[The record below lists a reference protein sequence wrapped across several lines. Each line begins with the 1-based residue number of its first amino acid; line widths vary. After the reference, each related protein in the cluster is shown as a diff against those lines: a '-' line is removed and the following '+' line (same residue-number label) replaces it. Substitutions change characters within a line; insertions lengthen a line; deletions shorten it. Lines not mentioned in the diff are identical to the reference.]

1 MPLGQLHHTISS
13 VVGLR
18 PSACEVL
25 LPALTLDET
34 AYCHNRDFFLEY
46 ARAAGVRIAPH
57 AKTPMSADIAADLIE
72 AGAWAATVANLQQA
86 EAMLSHGISRI
97 LIANGLGG
105 LRNAPRLAALQKEF
119 PECEIVCIADSVAAV
134 AVLSA
139 AAIAAESSIPVL
151 VEVGA
156 GRSGARTF
164 ESAHLVAQAILRDP
178 MLVLRGVAT
187 YEGSVEGLTEMA
199 RIEGIDAL
207 LALVSRFFLHLRR
220 IAPAD
225 ALIISAGGSLYFD
238 RVIEALRPVVE
249 KDTNAF
255 LLLRSGAIFFYDH
268 GIYRRGLSAMDQR
281 GGLLVGKD
289 RVSAEHSFRPAL
301 KLWAEI
307 LSLPEP
313 GLAICG
319 FGMRDVSFDQGM
331 PVPLAVFRDGLRN
344 PEHDPSLMSVF
355 KLNDQHA
362 YLRFDASSSLSIGDV
377 IAFGIS
383 HPCTCFDRWRQFYVL
398 SDDERISG
406 VCQTFFS

>member
-1 MPLGQLHHTISS
+1 MPLGQFHPTISS
-13 VVGLR
+13 VLGLR

-46 ARAAGVRIAPH
+46 TRATGARIAPH

-105 LRNAPRLAALQKEF
+105 LRNAPRLAALQTKY
-119 PECEIVCIADSVAAV
+119 PESEIICIADSIAAV
-134 AVLSA
+134 ALLSA
-139 AAIAAESSIPVL
+139 AATAAGSSIPVL

-164 ESAHLVAQAILRDP
+164 ESADLVIQAILRDP
-178 MLVLRGVAT
+178 MLVLRGVVT
-187 YEGSVEGLTEMA
+187 YEGSVEGPTEMA

-207 LALVSRFFLHLRR
+207 LDFVSRVFLHLRR
-220 IAPAD
+220 LAPAD
-225 ALIISAGGSLYFD
+225 TLIISAGGSLYFD
-238 RVIEALRPVVE
+238 RVIEALGPVVE
-249 KDTNAF
+249 EDTNAF
-255 LLLRSGAIFFYDH
+255 LLLRSGAIFFHDH
-268 GIYRRGLSAMDQR
+268 GIYRSGLAAMDRR

-289 RVSAEHSFRPAL
+289 RVSAENSFKPAL
-301 KLWAEI
+301 KLWAEV
-307 LSLPEP
+307 LSVPEP

-331 PVPLAVFRDGLRN
+331 PVPLAIFRDGLLRT
-344 PEHDPSLMSVF
+344 EYDRSSLSVI

-362 YLRFDASSSLSIGDV
+362 FLRLEKPSTLSIGDV
-377 IAFGIS
+377 VAFGIS

-398 SDDERISG
+398 NRPGFAGDPNS
-406 VCQTFFS
+406 

>member
-1 MPLGQLHHTISS
+1 MPLGQFHPTISS
-13 VVGLR
+13 VLGLR

-46 ARAAGVRIAPH
+46 TRATGARIAPH

-105 LRNAPRLAALQKEF
+105 LRNAPRLAALQTKY
-119 PECEIVCIADSVAAV
+119 PESEIICIADSIAAV
-134 AVLSA
+134 ALLSA
-139 AAIAAESSIPVL
+139 AATAAGSSIPVL

-164 ESAHLVAQAILRDP
+164 ESADLVIQAILRDP
-178 MLVLRGVAT
+178 MLVLRGVVT
-187 YEGSVEGLTEMA
+187 YEGSVEGPTEMA

-207 LALVSRFFLHLRR
+207 LDFVSRVFLHLRR
-220 IAPAD
+220 LAPAD
-225 ALIISAGGSLYFD
+225 TLIISAGGSLYFD
-238 RVIEALRPVVE
+238 RVIEALGPVVE
-249 KDTNAF
+249 EDTNAF
-255 LLLRSGAIFFYDH
+255 LLLRSGAIFFHDH
-268 GIYRRGLSAMDQR
+268 GIYRSGLAAMDRR

-289 RVSAEHSFRPAL
+289 RVSAENSFKPAL
-301 KLWAEI
+301 KLWAEV
-307 LSLPEP
+307 LSVPEP
-313 GLAICG
+313 GLAIWG

-331 PVPLAVFRDGLRN
+331 PVPLAIFRDGLLRT
-344 PEHDPSLMSVF
+344 EYDRSSLSVI

-362 YLRFDASSSLSIGDV
+362 FLRLEKPSTLSIGDV
-377 IAFGIS
+377 VAFGIS

-398 SDDERISG
+398 NRPGFAGDPNS
-406 VCQTFFS
+406 

>member
-1 MPLGQLHHTISS
+1 MPLGQFHPTISS
-13 VVGLR
+13 VLGLR

-46 ARAAGVRIAPH
+46 IRATGARIAPH

-105 LRNAPRLAALQKEF
+105 LRNAPRLAALQTKY
-119 PECEIVCIADSVAAV
+119 PESEIICIADSIAAV
-134 AVLSA
+134 ALLSA
-139 AAIAAESSIPVL
+139 AATAAGSSIPVL

-164 ESAHLVAQAILRDP
+164 ESADLVAQAILRDP

-187 YEGSVEGLTEMA
+187 YEGSVEGPTEMA

-207 LALVSRFFLHLRR
+207 LDFVSRVFLHLRR
-220 IAPAD
+220 LAPAD
-225 ALIISAGGSLYFD
+225 TLIISAGGSLYFD
-238 RVIEALRPVVE
+238 RVIEALGPVVE
-249 KDTNAF
+249 EDTNAF

-268 GIYRRGLSAMDQR
+268 GIYRSGLAAMDRR

-289 RVSAEHSFRPAL
+289 RVSAENSFKPAL
-301 KLWAEI
+301 KLWAEV
-307 LSLPEP
+307 LSVPEP

-331 PVPLAVFRDGLRN
+331 PVPLAIFRDGLLRT
-344 PEHDPSLMSVF
+344 EYDRSSLSVI

-362 YLRFDASSSLSIGDV
+362 FLRLEKPSTLSIGDV
-377 IAFGIS
+377 VAFGIS

-398 SDDERISG
+398 SSEERISG
-406 VCQTFFS
+406 VCQTLFS

>member
-1 MPLGQLHHTISS
+1 MPLGQFHHTISS

-25 LPALTLDET
+25 LPALSLDEA

-46 ARAAGVRIAPH
+46 ARGAGVRIAPH

-105 LRNAPRLAALQKEF
+105 LRNAPRLAALQKVHS
-119 PECEIVCIADSVAAV
+119 ECEIVCIADSVAAV
-134 AVLSA
+134 EVLSA
-139 AAIAAESSIPVL
+139 AATEAESSIPVL

-164 ESAHLVAQAILRDP
+164 ESADTVAQAILRDP
-178 MLVLRGVAT
+178 MLILRGVAT

-199 RIEGIDAL
+199 RIESIDAL
-207 LALVSRFFLHLRR
+207 LALVSRLFLHLRR

-225 ALIISAGGSLYFD
+225 SLIISAGGSLYFD
-238 RVIEALRPVVE
+238 RVIEALGPVVK
-249 KDTNAF
+249 KDTNSF

-268 GIYRRGLSAMDQR
+268 GIYRRGLAAMDRR
-281 GGLLVGKD
+281 GGLLVGKY

-301 KLWAEI
+301 KLWAEV

-331 PVPLAVFRDGLRN
+331 PVPLAIFRDGLLKT
-344 PEHDPSLMSVF
+344 EYDPSSLSVI

-362 YLRFDASSSLSIGDV
+362 FLRLEKSPNLSIGDV
-377 IAFGIS
+377 VAFGIS

-398 SDDERISG
+398 SDDQRISG
-406 VCQTFFS
+406 VCQTLFS